1 MDNYIKTALR
11 ATGEAW
17 TVFKTSASTGQN
29 PKLAFQQLRE
39 KYKGTDVE
47 GCVTDYTKIC
57 EEELPNIKNAE
68 TYLDYGWPVIKATDY
83 MAYKLTG
90 NRRPNETT
98 LFARRTALAALVLG
112 EVTEYQGRFLPDIV
126 NGLLAVCEETY
137 WGYIAELPALRSF
150 APAAH
155 PQKLFCQKTFSIRKY
170 KEFFLWLI

>member
-47 GCVTDYTKIC
+47 GYVTDYTKIC

-68 TYLDYGWPVIKATDY
+68 TYMTQAKDVGNKVFQVFKENAKKVFTETMTDDDWNRIIKMASDIGYSNWDSEVKEYAKRYSALIVGELDRQYRRLHKIKED
-83 MAYKLTG
+83 
-90 NRRPNETT
+90 
-98 LFARRTALAALVLG
+98 
-112 EVTEYQGRFLPDIV
+112 
-126 NGLLAVCEETY
+126 
-137 WGYIAELPALRSF
+137 WW
-150 APAAH
+150 
-155 PQKLFCQKTFSIRKY
+155 KY
-170 KEFFLWLI
+170 V